1 MKRLIIMASGLL
13 SLLAAIG
20 LLICGEKMVG
30 KLPEQQ
36 MASRWSDEKDVSQ
49 VSCFFAVGENI
60 TTMQI
65 EDFQHALDAALVE
78 ASITTDSPN
87 ASARLWADAYSAWG
101 EVSITHEN
109 KSVTVDALGV
119 GGDFFLFHPLDMI
132 SGSYFSKENLN
143 SDCILIDEDTAW
155 QLFGSNDIAGQIVTI
170 GGIPHVISGVVDR
183 KDADMYEKAG
193 LENSLAYLSFDS
205 LNSYG
210 THNGISHYEIVM
222 PNPVSKYAYSYV
234 KDHINVKEDD
244 MEIVENTTRYSFLN
258 KLLRIKEFGTRS
270 MNRKAVIYPY
280 WENVARGYE
289 DILGVMFPFMIL
301 FFLYPA
307 ILIIV
312 WLWKKWK
319 ARTWTAKDVFHKG
332 KDLLGD
338 KLNKSKQRRL
348 DKKKRKKDEEDL

>member
-1 MKRLIIMASGLL
+1 MKKFRAFLSERNFILWISGAVSAVLFLVLYGIATYLGSSLL
-13 SLLAAIG
+13 S
-20 LLICGEKMVG
+20 
-30 KLPEQQ
+30 QQ
-36 MASRWSDEKDVSQ
+36 MAARWSDKKDMAQ
-49 VSCFFAVGENI
+49 VSCFFSPNAGV
-60 TTMQI
+60 TTDGI
-65 EDFQHALDAALVE
+65 EMFRHNLDAALE
-78 ASITTDSPN
+78 SASIVQDSPN
-87 ASARLWADAYSAWG
+87 AGARLWADAYSAWG

-289 DILGVMFPFMIL
+289 DILGV
-301 FFLYPA
+301 
-307 ILIIV
+307 
-312 WLWKKWK
+312 
-319 ARTWTAKDVFHKG
+319 
-332 KDLLGD
+332 
-338 KLNKSKQRRL
+338 
-348 DKKKRKKDEEDL
+348 